1 MVSAALG
8 YVQLSICSPSTPPLT
23 GAGFP
28 FGTDPLGRDVLA
40 RVIIGGEISLKV
52 GVYSALGAVA
62 IGIVMGLISGY
73 YGGFVDMIVMRFA
86 DVQLALPFILLAI
99 TFIAVIGGGLT
110 NMIIL
115 LIISQWVQYAR
126 LVRGSVLSLRDREFI
141 LAAKAIGVKD
151 IRILFQHL
159 LPNLIGPVIVLMTLN
174 VANNILLE
182 SSLTFLGLGVDPVIP
197 SWGGMLAEGRTYLQ
211 TAWWV
216 SVFPGLAILLTVLG
230 LNLLGDWLR
239 DALDPTGRT
248 YFMNRPN
255 STQVTTLLERTFPRT
270 RVPCWKHTPRR
281 PIKAICLRPGCLMM
295 KPSANERRLLSKRP
309 GSALVFVVPTSR

>member
-1 MVSAALG
+1 MSSNSRSFRFSNLQRFKSLEFILG
-8 YVQLSICSPSTPPLT
+8 AVLVGSIGLAVLLSGFLFPDGGGGVNLAMRLTAPLT
-23 GAGFP
+23 DGSFP
-28 FGTDPLGRDVLA
+28 LGTDPLGRDVLA

-52 GVYSALGAVA
+52 GFYSALGAVA
-62 IGIVMGLISGY
+62 LGIVMGLLSGY
-73 YGGFVDMIVMRFA
+73 YGGIIDMVVMRFA

-126 LVRGSVLSLRDREFI
+126 LVRGSVLSLKDREFI
-141 LAAKAIGVKD
+141 LSAQAIGVRD
-151 IRILFQHL
+151 WRILFQHL
-159 LPNLIGPVIVLMTLN
+159 LPNLLGPVIVLMTLN

-216 SVFPGLAILLTVLG
+216 SVFPGVAILLTVLG

-239 DALDPTGRT
+239 DTLDPTGRT
-248 YFMNRPN
+248 
-255 STQVTTLLERTFPRT
+255 
-270 RVPCWKHTPRR
+270 
-281 PIKAICLRPGCLMM
+281 
-295 KPSANERRLLSKRP
+295 
-309 GSALVFVVPTSR
+309 SR

>member
-1 MVSAALG
+1 MLSLNSTSLQRFKSFEFILG
-8 YVQLSICSPSTPPLT
+8 GLLVGGIAIAILLSDWLFPSGGSGVNLAMRLVPPMTEPAYPL
-23 GAGFP
+23 
-28 FGTDPLGRDVLA
+28 GTDPLGRDLLA

-52 GVYSALGAVA
+52 GVYSALGAVV
-62 IGIVMGLISGY
+62 IGIVMGLVSGY
-73 YGGFVDMIVMRFA
+73 YGGVIDMLVMRFA

-126 LVRGSVLSLRDREFI
+126 LVRGSVLSLKDREFI
-141 LAAKAIGVKD
+141 LAAKAIGVRD
-151 IRILFQHL
+151 MRILFQHL

-182 SSLTFLGLGVDPVIP
+182 SSLTFLGLGVDPSVP

-239 DALDPTGRT
+239 DTLDPTGRT
-248 YFMNRPN
+248 
-255 STQVTTLLERTFPRT
+255 SV
-270 RVPCWKHTPRR
+270 
-281 PIKAICLRPGCLMM
+281 
-295 KPSANERRLLSKRP
+295 
-309 GSALVFVVPTSR
+309 